1 MIGAPFFAKV
11 KSAFGKLTQ
20 DQVNGFNVL
29 SAAWDKDGDGDLRK
43 FAYVLATAWHE
54 TAETMQP
61 IAEYGKGKGRAYGS
75 PDKVTG
81 KTYYGRGYVQLTW
94 KYNYERASKELGVD
108 LVSNPDKA
116 MQPEIAAPVA
126 VLGMMEGWF
135 TGKRLASYFNSTKSD
150 PIWARSIINGKRK
163 GETLPDRAVLISA
176 YHIKFLSALKASA

>member
-11 KSAFGKLTQ
+11 RASLRKLSQ
-20 DQVNGFNVL
+20 SQVNGFNTL
-29 SAAWDKDGDGDLRK
+29 SAAWDKDGDGDVRK

-108 LVSNPDKA
+108 LVNDPDKA
-116 MQPEIAAPVA
+116 MEPEIAAPVA

-135 TGKRLASYFNSTKSD
+135 TGKRLSSYFNDKTFNAVQ
-150 PIWARSIINGKRK
+150 ARRIINGI
-163 GETLPDRAVLISA
+163 DRATLIAA
-176 YHIKFLSALKASA
+176 YHIKFLAALKA